1 MTEQLPKTQLAQAMA
16 SYIPPAV
23 LRSVC
28 ADPQPLTEPKLERFY
43 AAVLFADISGFTALT
58 EALADQGPHG
68 AEALTSLVNRYFA
81 HMIGLIEAQ
90 GGEVVQFSG
99 DALMAV
105 FAAPQARQIGV
116 QRAWQAATRMQA
128 AMDDAAVHSTGLG
141 EVALGMKIGLG
152 VGEVLAFTVGGVD
165 GRWYYVIAGDPLR
178 QVAEAERRAQR
189 GQIVLSP
196 AAQAWHTDRP
206 VTKPPAPCRPELTD
220 EALDALRGHLSGIV
234 AYKLQAGQADW
245 LAEIRR
251 LSILFLGL
259 SGLDYQADGALEQV
273 QRWLCA
279 CQELVQRYGGSL
291 NKLLVDDKGTIGLIL
306 FGAPPRSH
314 LDDPLR
320 AVRCAMDLFQV
331 AQTQGL
337 DLAIGLTTGPVFAG
351 PVGSVS
357 RREYTVMGDAVNLA
371 ARLMYLARPAGIRSD
386 HASYQATKG
395 KIKWQALP
403 PQTVKGKVA
412 PVRLYQPLSIQ
423 RETHAIGEGTSL
435 IGRTQEMARF
445 EQLLEQ
451 CATGQLRLLFVEG
464 EIGIGKSCL
473 VTTMV
478 RRVRERGWVEL
489 RGSGDAWEQQTPYK
503 AWREVLQF
511 FFQLE
516 GMEDLASQ
524 NQQVMARLAEI
535 APHLLERAPL
545 LNDLLGLTL
554 PETDL
559 TIHLEPRL
567 RQASLTSLLIELL
580 TRWANEQPLLII
592 LENAQ
597 WLDSL
602 SWQLV
607 IEISRSL
614 SQLPVLL
621 VVALRP
627 LQGLSPEH
635 PYRVAKGL
643 PQAQQMALAPLSPS
657 ETVQLAAARLGLT
670 ELADKIAE
678 FVIQRTAGNPLVT
691 EALALNL
698 RDQGIID
705 VADGHALL
713 TGHLHKLAV
722 PETLHGLVLSGL
734 DHLPAREQLTLKVA
748 SVIGRIFG
756 YVTLREVFL
765 PHARLDEVQLQTS
778 LSDLLLKDMLRLLN
792 PPTLLR
798 SHSFRQAITQEVTY
812 STLLQTQR
820 RDLHERAARWY
831 ERYGDEQSEL
841 YPLLAY
847 HWRQAQAPEREL
859 HYATLAARELAANYA
874 NSEALSF
881 LDQALALTG
890 DPTLRYELLWLRREL
905 HDRLGDRHAQQ
916 DDLVQLQAL
925 ADQQDDAREQV
936 RVANAWADY
945 YRDIS
950 NYPVAIEK
958 LQAARRVAQQVQD
971 VAGEARSLTLW
982 GQILEYQGA
991 YQEAENYFE
1000 QALERFRD
1008 LVDHRG
1014 QADNLSRLSNVHRYL
1029 GDKHAARASALE
1041 ALNIRRAIGDQAGEA
1056 TSLINL
1062 GILSLELGEIEAAE
1076 DYWQRGLRISQ
1087 KIGDRAGEALA
1098 LSNIGHGHLVRGD
1111 FAAALRHLQQAL
1123 RLYRVMDEP
1132 MREAN
1137 CLDVLG
1143 VVWRD
1148 VGDTAQA
1155 QRCFQQ
1161 ALDIQLSVGDHSY
1174 AAYTY
1179 LNLGLVRLGQDSAA
1193 THACYQK
1200 ALRLARETGTRD
1212 AEAYALSYHA
1222 ALQVYIGD
1230 LPAAARLYRQALVIR
1245 RELHATA
1252 AAVEDQA
1259 GLARV
1264 ALAQENLPEA
1274 RRYAQAC
1281 LDYIDHSGVAGI
1293 EFPMQVYLT
1302 CYDVLRASG
1311 EQAARRVL
1319 GSAYDLLQTRL
1330 SAISDPAL
1338 RESMME
1344 NVTTNRRVLSEW
1356 ERAAPLAEP

>member
-1 MTEQLPKTQLAQAMA
+1 
-16 SYIPPAV
+16 
-23 LRSVC
+23 
-28 ADPQPLTEPKLERFY
+28 
-43 AAVLFADISGFTALT
+43 
-58 EALADQGPHG
+58 
-68 AEALTSLVNRYFA
+68 
-81 HMIGLIEAQ
+81 
-90 GGEVVQFSG
+90 
-99 DALMAV
+99 
-105 FAAPQARQIGV
+105 
-116 QRAWQAATRMQA
+116 
-128 AMDDAAVHSTGLG
+128 
-141 EVALGMKIGLG
+141 
-152 VGEVLAFTVGGVD
+152 
-165 GRWYYVIAGDPLR
+165 
-178 QVAEAERRAQR
+178 VAEAERRAQR

-196 AAQAWHTDRP
+196 AAQALYTDHP
-206 VTKPPAPCRPELTD
+206 VTSQPSAPCRPELTD
-220 EALDALRGHLSGIV
+220 EVLDALCGHVSGIV
-234 AYKLQAGQADW
+234 TYKLRAGQADW

-259 SGLDYQADGALEQV
+259 SGLDYQAGDALGQV
-273 QRWLCA
+273 QRWLSA

-314 LDDPLR
+314 LDDALR
-320 AVRCAMDLFQV
+320 ATRCALDLSQV
-331 AQTQGL
+331 AQAQGL
-337 DLAIGLTTGPVFAG
+337 KLAIGLTTGPVFAG
-351 PVGSVS
+351 PVGSAS

-371 ARLMYLARPAGIRSD
+371 ARLMYLAKPAGIRSD
-386 HASYQATKG
+386 HATYYATRE
-395 KIKWQALP
+395 KINWQTLP
-403 PQTVKGKVA
+403 PETVKGKVA

-423 RETHAIGEGTSL
+423 RETHAIGEGSSL
-435 IGRTQEMARF
+435 IGRTQEMASF
-445 EQLLEQ
+445 AQLLEQ
-451 CATGQLRLLFVEG
+451 CATGQLRLLFIEG
-464 EIGIGKSCL
+464 DIGIGKSRL
-473 VTTMV
+473 VTAMV

-489 RGSGDAWEQQTPYK
+489 LGSGDAWEQQTPYK
-503 AWREVLQF
+503 AWREVFQS

-516 GMEDLASQ
+516 GTDDLASQ
-524 NQQVMARLAEI
+524 NQQVIARLTAI

-580 TRWANEQPLLII
+580 TRWASEQPLLLV

-607 IEISRSL
+607 IEITRSL
-614 SQLPVLL
+614 SGLPVLL
-621 VVALRP
+621 LVALRP
-627 LQGLSPEH
+627 LQELSAEH
-635 PYRVAKGL
+635 PYHVARDL
-643 PQAQQMALAPLSPS
+643 PQTERLALAPLSPS

-670 ELADKIAE
+670 ELGTKIAK
-678 FVIQRTAGNPLVT
+678 FVVQRAAGNPLVT
-691 EALALNL
+691 EELALNL
-698 RDQGIID
+698 RDQGIIS
-705 VADGHALL
+705 VAEGHALL
-713 TGHLHKLAV
+713 TGHLHKLEV

-734 DHLPAREQLTLKVA
+734 DRLPPQEQLTLKAA

-756 YVTLREVFL
+756 YVTLRDVFL
-765 PHARLDEVQLQTS
+765 PHARLDEPQLQSS
-778 LSDLLLKDMLRLLN
+778 LGDLFLKDILRLLN
-792 PPTLLR
+792 PPTPLR

-831 ERYGDEQSEL
+831 ERYAGEDPSEL

-859 HYATLAARELAANYA
+859 HYAVLAAQELSANYA

-881 LDQALALTG
+881 LDEALALT
-890 DPTLRYELLWLRREL
+890 DDATLRHELLWLRLEL
-905 HDRLGDRHAQQ
+905 HDRLGDRRAQQ
-916 DDLVQLQAL
+916 EDLVQLQAL
-925 ADQQDDAREQV
+925 ADRQDDAREQV

-945 YRDIS
+945 YRDVS
-950 NYPVAIEK
+950 DYPAAVEK
-958 LQAARRVAQQVQD
+958 LQAARSVARQVQD

-991 YQEAENYFE
+991 YQEAKSYFE

-1008 LVDHRG
+1008 LDDHHG

-1029 GDKHAARASALE
+1029 GDKHTARANARE

-1062 GILSLELGEIEAAE
+1062 GILSLELGEIKAAE
-1076 DYWQRGLRISQ
+1076 TYWRRGLRISQ
-1087 KIGDRAGEALA
+1087 KIGDRAGEAFA

-1111 FAAALRHLQQAL
+1111 FAAALDHLQQAL
-1123 RLYRVMDEP
+1123 RLYRAMGEP

-1148 VGDTAQA
+1148 VGDEEQA
-1155 QRCFQQ
+1155 RRCFQQ

-1179 LNLGLVRLGQDSAA
+1179 LNLGLVRLAQDSAA
-1193 THACYQK
+1193 THECYQK

-1212 AEAYALSYHA
+1212 AEAYALSYQA
-1222 ALQVYIGD
+1222 ALQVHIGD
-1230 LPAAARLYRQALVIR
+1230 LPAATRLYQQALTLR
-1245 RELHATA
+1245 RELHADA
-1252 AAVEDQA
+1252 AAIEDQA
-1259 GLARV
+1259 GLARI
-1264 ALAQENLPEA
+1264 ALAQENLQEA

-1281 LDYIDHSGVAGI
+1281 LDYIDRSGVEGI

-1311 EQAARRVL
+1311 ESRAARRVL

-1338 RESMME
+1338 RESMRE
-1344 NVTTNRRVLSEW
+1344 NVATNRRAISEW
-1356 ERAAPLAEP
+1356 ERMASMGEL